1 MLAGWERYGL
11 TANPYR
17 RGPLDAAGGRDAEHS
32 LCPVDGFRQVARL
45 DLQIAAAVA
54 DRRPCFFLVQGRSG
68 SGRTS
73 VANHLLARY
82 RWLRDLQPDR
92 LAFIAE
98 DRLDH
103 HTVAL
108 LRKMVLDVYNA
119 IDDRRWSLDG
129 PLEQRL
135 LDWAQATLD
144 ELVRPHFR
152 ILMRQVTRALAVLEP
167 AAGFGIL
174 IEDVPAFEV
183 IDAVLEVFA
192 DAETMVVFTV
202 EDYSRAQVEVVRPY
216 VDRERVGL
224 QRARETVVELDSI
237 YGSEVRDL
245 VLHWWRMACRAA
257 GHPFADS
264 AIEEA
269 LGERPRTVGKV
280 MSLMAAVLERRVL
293 AIGAGPPWPD
303 DRSLELTSR
312 VLMQEIAQLGP
323 D

>member
-1 MLAGWERYGL
+1 
-11 TANPYR
+11 
-17 RGPLDAAGGRDAEHS
+17 
-32 LCPVDGFRQVARL
+32 
-45 DLQIAAAVA
+45 
-54 DRRPCFFLVQGRSG
+54 
-68 SGRTS
+68 
-73 VANHLLARY
+73 
-82 RWLRDLQPDR
+82 
-92 LAFIAE
+92 
-98 DRLDH
+98 
-103 HTVAL
+103 
-108 LRKMVLDVYNA
+108 
-119 IDDRRWSLDG
+119 
-129 PLEQRL
+129 
-135 LDWAQATLD
+135 
-144 ELVRPHFR
+144 
-152 ILMRQVTRALAVLEP
+152 
-167 AAGFGIL
+167 
-174 IEDVPAFEV
+174 
-183 IDAVLEVFA
+183 
-192 DAETMVVFTV
+192 MVVFTV

-237 YGSEVRDL
+237 YGGEVRDL